1 MIVKPRKKILES
13 DVEAAHI
20 KNVAKHGG
28 WSLKFT
34 SPSRRNVP
42 DRIDLYSA
50 DIAVKRA
57 EQLLKNLG
65 IENVPSAVLKTI
77 VQEALAAAVQF
88 TELKRPGVAPSE
100 AQLREHQRLRKR
112 GFVVNVVDE
121 KV

>member
-1 MIVKPRKKILES
+1 MLKPRKKILES

-34 SPSRRNVP
+34 SPARRNVP
-42 DRIDLYSA
+42 DRIDLYST
-50 DIAVKRA
+50 DIAVKRV
-57 EQLLKNLG
+57 EELLQDLEIKSIQG
-65 IENVPSAVLKTI
+65 DVLKAI
-77 VQEALAAAVQF
+77 VYEAIAAAVQF

-112 GFVVNVVDE
+112 GFTVNVVDE